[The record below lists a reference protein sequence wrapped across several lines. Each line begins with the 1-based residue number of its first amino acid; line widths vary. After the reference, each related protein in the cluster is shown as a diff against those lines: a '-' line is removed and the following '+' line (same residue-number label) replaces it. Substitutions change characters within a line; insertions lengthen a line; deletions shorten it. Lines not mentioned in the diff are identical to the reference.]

1 VTKRALLLV
10 ALFVGAALFTAAPA
24 EALSIT
30 AAPTLS
36 TDAAGALH
44 VRYSVSFQVG
54 AMLGP
59 TGTITIAAPAGTVLP
74 TFAQIQDTTAGTSF
88 SRSGVRSAGNAT
100 LTLHLC
106 CSDTINSNDV
116 VTVTLDDVKN
126 PNTTGS
132 QTLAVSTSAESSV
145 TSPAYTLNTS
155 HSVTN
160 VTAPSLSSTAG
171 GVQHVRYSFGFNAGA
186 TNGGLVSPG
195 TITIAAPAGTVL
207 PTFAQIRDDD
217 TGASF
222 SRSGARANS
231 NATLTLSLCCTD
243 AINPGDHVTITI
255 DDVKNA
261 ATGSNYTFN
270 VSTSSSPTA
279 VASSPY
285 SLTAPEQITGVTPV
299 SLSSAAGG
307 IQHVRYSVGFN
318 ASGSTGGLVA
328 PGTIAIAAPPGT
340 VMPTFAQI
348 TDNTTG
354 FSFSRSGARS
364 NGNSTL
370 TLSLCCSD
378 AINPG
383 DSVTITINDVTNPGT
398 GAGYVLNLATSSNPA
413 GVSTPT
419 FSLTAPQQ
427 VTGVTPVAAT
437 TDAKGKVSDS
447 FSFTA
452 SVPTGRLVAPGTI
465 TIAAPPGTV
474 FPTFAQ
480 IRDDT
485 TGNTFSR
492 SGVRS
497 NSNATLTLS
506 LCCSDQ
512 INPGDTVTVTAA
524 DVTNPASGA
533 GPFTVSTSSD
543 TVAAQTPPRP
553 PPPVLGKQATAA
565 VEKGV
570 VLVKLPGQKGFVKLS
585 DTTTVPVGSVLD
597 TTKGQVGLTFATNT
611 AGATQRG
618 SFSLGQF
625 QVQQSKKN
633 PLTTLSMMGG
643 GLNTCKEKIPKGGAP
658 KQAFAARKR
667 RRTLFSSVRG
677 HFATRGRNSSA
688 TVRGTKWSMTDTCA
702 GTTTKVTRGSV
713 MVRDFTLKKN
723 HLVKAGHSYFARA
736 PKAKKHP

>member
-1 VTKRALLLV
+1 LLV

-24 EALSIT
+24 DALT
-30 AAPTLS
+30 WQGAPTLS

-54 AMLGP
+54 AMLGS
-59 TGTITIAAPAGTVLP
+59 TGTITITAPAGTVLP
-74 TFAQIQDTTAGTSF
+74 TFAQIQDTSAGTTF
-88 SRSGVRSAGNAT
+88 SRSGSRTNSNAT
-100 LTLHLC
+100 LTLNLC
-106 CSDTINSNDV
+106 CSDTINSGDV
-116 VTVTLDDVKN
+116 VKVTLDDVTN
-126 PNTTGS
+126 PNTIGS
-132 QTLAVSTSAESSV
+132 QTLAVSTSAEPAAV
-145 TSPAYTLNTS
+145 NSPSYTLNTPNQ
-155 HSVTN
+155 VTN

-207 PTFAQIRDDD
+207 PTFAQIRDDS

-222 SRSGARANS
+222 SRSGVRANS

-270 VSTSSSPTA
+270 VSTSSSPAA
-279 VASSPY
+279 VPSSPY

-307 IQHVRYSVGFN
+307 IQHVRYSFGFK
-318 ASGSTGGLVA
+318 ASGVTGGLVA

-348 TDNTTG
+348 TDDTTG

-427 VTGVTPVAAT
+427 VTGVTPVTAT

-452 SVPTGRLVAPGTI
+452 SMPTGRLVAPGTI

-543 TVAAQTPPRP
+543 TTAGQTP
-553 PPPVLGKQATAA
+553 PPPVLGKKATAA

-570 VLVKLPGQKGFVKLS
+570 VLVKLPGQKGFVKLT

-597 TTKGQVGLTFATNT
+597 ATKGQVGLTFATNT

-633 PLTTLSMMGG
+633 PLTTLSMTGG
-643 GLNTCKEKIPKGGAP
+643 GLNTCKEKIPKGGAR

-667 RRTLFSSVRG
+667 RRTLFSNVRG
-677 HFATRGRNSSA
+677 HFATRGRNSTA

-713 MVRDFTLKKN
+713 LVRDLVLKKN
-723 HLVKAGHSYFARA
+723 RLVKAGHSYFARA